1 MKAIILAAGFGSR
14 LMPLT
19 KDNPKCMVK
28 YQNEELISYEIK
40 ALKDAGIS
48 DIAVVGGYLFDILK
62 KFIQERFNLYTFYEN
77 KNYAN
82 TNMVQ
87 TLFCAREFL
96 QKCVEQKEDL
106 IVSYA
111 DIIYFKDSI
120 EKLMQAKDDL
130 AIVIDKEWKKL
141 WQKRF
146 ENPLDDAETLKLDN
160 KGFIKELGKKAKS
173 YDEIEGQYIGL
184 FKISANFLPSF
195 LNFYDSLDKNILY
208 DGKDFNNMYMTSFLQ
223 SLIDT
228 FNNAKAIEI
237 YGNWCEIDFKSDLGI
252 VL

>member
-130 AIVIDKEWKKL
+130 AIVIDK
-141 WQKRF
+141 
-146 ENPLDDAETLKLDN
+146 
-160 KGFIKELGKKAKS
+160 
-173 YDEIEGQYIGL
+173 
-184 FKISANFLPSF
+184 
-195 LNFYDSLDKNILY
+195 
-208 DGKDFNNMYMTSFLQ
+208 
-223 SLIDT
+223 
-228 FNNAKAIEI
+228 
-237 YGNWCEIDFKSDLGI
+237 
-252 VL
+252 